1 MRCALL
7 LLAVMLAVPAQTV
20 RYELRGRLKPG
31 VRASVWLHG
40 AITPFDDGTLSDDEG
55 RFRFRDLPAGAY
67 TLGAFVPGRGEM
79 RRTIEVGPSLADAK
93 GRIDLVV
100 DLESA
105 PFESHDSLRRGAVVS
120 ARELAIP
127 ERANREYVEAA
138 KSLNRRDVEGAVAH
152 LKRAVEI
159 APQFAAAWNYL
170 GTIAYQTHDFKGA
183 ETYFRRGLEADPQA
197 YEPLVNLGGVLVNL
211 QKFDEALQYNRHA
224 VLTRPNDALANAQL
238 GMTYFYLG
246 NAELSRKY
254 LTAATRIDPGH
265 FSHPQLMLAEIDI
278 RQGDRAAAARELEE
292 FLKYHPDWP
301 EAAKLKE
308 HIARLRQ
315 PAALSAQAAAP
326 AADPA
331 QAYAATGMARSFST
345 SPDLPLVDDFAD
357 APSGRHYRVLRKEGR
372 YYLQSLDAS
381 GRTVEASVDGV
392 LGSGRHARVLLSHA
406 GDGRWI
412 ELPLTWF
419 TESGGHWGAS
429 PGFASLP
436 PPDFGR
442 AVPAGCLSCHTMQ
455 TADRLGPIGCGR
467 CHSAGKPSQAVC
479 LQCHVPNRVPDS
491 GHGQGPAGDDRLDLN
506 SAAYRL
512 FRSRC
517 YRAAGDKLTCMTCH
531 PPHTFSKTLAEYR
544 QVCRGCHPTMHNS
557 AALNCTRCHMPKRR
571 AEDAVG
577 TMVTDHRIQRP
588 L

>member
-357 APSGRHYRVLRKEGR
+357 APAQGGPVL
-372 YYLQSLDAS
+372 
-381 GRTVEASVDGV
+381 
-392 LGSGRHARVLLSHA
+392 
-406 GDGRWI
+406 
-412 ELPLTWF
+412 P
-419 TESGGHWGAS
+419 TE
-429 PGFASLP
+429 P
-436 PPDFGR
+436 R
-442 AVPAGCLSCHTMQ
+442 
-455 TADRLGPIGCGR
+455 RLGPHRRGECRWRSRLRKARPRAVEPRRRRPLDRTAAHLVHGERRPLGR
-467 CHSAGKPSQAVC
+467 QPGFREPAAARLRPRGPRRMPLLPHHADGRSPRPDRLRTVPQRREALAGGLPSVPRAEPCPRFRPRPGPRRRRPVGSQQRRLPAFSVTMLSGRGRQAHLYDLSSAAHL
-479 LQCHVPNRVPDS
+479 LQDS
-491 GHGQGPAGDDRLDLN
+491 GGIPAGLPGL
-506 SAAYRL
+506 S
-512 FRSRC
+512 
-517 YRAAGDKLTCMTCH
+517 
-531 PPHTFSKTLAEYR
+531 P
-544 QVCRGCHPTMHNS
+544 
-557 AALNCTRCHMPKRR
+557 
-571 AEDAVG
+571 
-577 TMVTDHRIQRP
+577 DHA
-588 L
+588 